1 MNNYDKF
8 KTYYKETK
16 ESIDS
21 KLRELNKSL
30 LKEDNN
36 LVKENI
42 ELLTNLNSDGK
53 IIRGTLVNLGYYL
66 LKDDKKYSIDL
77 SLAYE
82 MFQTAILIHD
92 DIIDNDNKRRG
103 KETVHFANYNKYIKH
118 SSNNDEVKH
127 LSNSIAICVGDYG
140 LYIANKIIIDAYQND
155 KNLPK
160 VLENFNDTV
169 LTTIRGELIDV
180 ILPFNG
186 KNNLIDPKKIEE
198 NILEIY
204 RLKTAHYTIIGPMSV
219 GIILAGGDNKKIKDI
234 TTFGEKVGMAF
245 QIQDDIL
252 GIYSDEM
259 GKVKASDIKEFKQTI
274 LYSYTLNTSYKDE
287 LLKYYGNEN
296 INDEIINKVQ
306 DIFNKS
312 GSYDYAVNM
321 MNTLYDE
328 SLNILDK
335 IKWIDE
341 DKKCLLRGFVEYLR
355 NRNK

>member
-21 KLRELNKSL
+21 KLKELNNTL
-30 LKEDNN
+30 LKEENS

-53 IIRGTLVNLGYYL
+53 IIRGTLVNLGYFL
-66 LKDDKKYSIDL
+66 LKENKEYSIDL

-103 KETVHFANYNKYIKH
+103 KDTVHYSNYNKYIKY
-118 SSNNDEVKH
+118 SSNKEEVKH
-127 LSNSIAICVGDYG
+127 LSNSIAICTGDYG
-140 LYIANKIIIDAYQND
+140 LYIANKIIINAYQKD
-155 KNLPK
+155 KTLPK

-169 LTTIRGELIDV
+169 LTTIKGELIDV

-186 KNNLIDPKKIEE
+186 KNNLINPKEIEE

-234 TTFGEKVGMAF
+234 TSFGEKVGIAF

-259 GKVKASDIKEFKQTI
+259 GKIKASDIKEFKQTI
-274 LYSYTLNTSYKDE
+274 LYSYTLNTKYKEE
-287 LLKYYGNEN
+287 LIKYYGNEN
-296 INDEIINKVQ
+296 IDEEIINKVQ
-306 DIFNKS
+306 NIFKTS
-312 GSYDYAVNM
+312 GAYDYAVNM

-328 SLNILDK
+328 SLNILNN

-341 DKKCLLRGFVEYLR
+341 DKKYLLSGFVEYLR